1 MFEIDLKSH
10 RSIYEQVVDN
20 MKGQILAG
28 VIVPD
33 AKLPS
38 VRDLSK
44 MLTVNPNTV
53 QKAFRELERQGY
65 IYTVAGKGTFASA
78 PSAAAPDPAL
88 VYEVRARLAAIV
100 RELYY
105 LTRDIGQTRIIVDD
119 ELAALDGAAG
129 ATSSAVAKPAAAAR
143 ASTAATAAS
152 AVTASGG
159 DNK

>member
-28 VIVPD
+28 VITPD

-44 MLTVNPNTV
+44 LLTVNPNTV

-88 VYEVRARLAAIV
+88 IYEVRVRLAAIV

-105 LTRDIGQTRIIVDD
+105 LTRDIGSTRQIVDE
-119 ELAALDGAAG
+119 ELAALGGAGLAGGAPKAASAAG
-129 ATSSAVAKPAAAAR
+129 ATN
-143 ASTAATAAS
+143 
-152 AVTASGG
+152 VTAISGG
-159 DNK
+159 ENK